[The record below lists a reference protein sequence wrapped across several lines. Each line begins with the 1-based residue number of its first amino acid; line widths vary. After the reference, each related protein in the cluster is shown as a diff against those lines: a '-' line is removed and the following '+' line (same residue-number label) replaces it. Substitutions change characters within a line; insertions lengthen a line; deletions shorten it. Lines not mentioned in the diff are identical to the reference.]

1 MLQGDVRPL
10 IVSPA
15 SWLVGLAG
23 SSGGLHAL
31 HHVLGALPPAFPA
44 AIAVVQHRLSGNERM
59 LGDLLSRWT
68 RLRVRDAE
76 EGDVLAAGTVFI
88 APADRHMR
96 VTLERTIALARGAP
110 IHHVLSSADP
120 LFTSGALAYGPRFI
134 AVVLTGGDGDGS
146 DGVRHVRRRHGTV
159 IAQDPATASNDEMPR
174 HAIATGVVDMIVPLD
189 QIAGALVRLVTVSS
203 LPEPEPAAPH

>member
-1 MLQGDVRPL
+1 
-10 IVSPA
+10 
-15 SWLVGLAG
+15 LVGLAA

-31 HHVLGALPPAFPA
+31 HRVLGALPAAFPA

-59 LGDLLSRWT
+59 LGDLLARWT

-76 EGDVLAAGTVFI
+76 ERDVLVAGTVFI

-96 VTLERTIALARGAP
+96 VTLDRTVALARGAP

-120 LFTSGALAYGPRFI
+120 LFTSGALAFGPRFI

-146 DGVRHVRRRHGTV
+146 DGVRHVRVRHGTV
-159 IAQDPATASNDEMPR
+159 IAQDPVTASNDEMPR

-189 QIAGALVRLVTVSS
+189 EIAGTLRQLVAATALSET
-203 LPEPEPAAPH
+203 EPV